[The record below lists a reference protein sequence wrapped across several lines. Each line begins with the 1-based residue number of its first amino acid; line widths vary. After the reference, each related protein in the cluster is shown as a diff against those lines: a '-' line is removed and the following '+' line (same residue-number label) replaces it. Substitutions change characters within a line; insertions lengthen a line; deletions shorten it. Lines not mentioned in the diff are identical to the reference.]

1 MKFNRETL
9 TKKLKINTWYN
20 EEFSFQRVSVNGEEN
35 VIKKHKIDEPT
46 DKENYKPVSVLP
58 LLSKVKE
65 ITLWST

>member
-35 VIKKHKIDEPT
+35 VIKKHKIDEAT

-58 LLSKVKE
+58 KRLLYDQLS
-65 ITLWST
+65 